1 MIVRSMIIL
10 VYIVFDN
17 IPRLNVADSIDDGIV
32 GLEKKNVM
40 NAFITNNNIAI
51 TIGEMMTGYWR
62 SSEKETFGF
71 HKKEMY
77 FPFLIYAFSMTI
89 TSYNYFFDLF
99 IHFEI
104 EKTLSFIMPY
114 YG

>member
-1 MIVRSMIIL
+1 MA
-10 VYIVFDN
+10 FDN

-32 GLEKKNVM
+32 GLEKRNVM

-62 SSEKETFGF
+62 SSEKDTFGF

-77 FPFLIYAFSMTI
+77 FPFLFYDFSI
-89 TSYNYFFDLF
+89 SFTSLYNFYVF
-99 IHFEI
+99 ILYLIFELHFI
-104 EKTLSFIMPY
+104 I
-114 YG
+114 

>member
-1 MIVRSMIIL
+1 MA
-10 VYIVFDN
+10 FDN
-17 IPRLNVADSIDDGIV
+17 IPRLNVADFIDDGIV
-32 GLEKKNVM
+32 GLEKRNVM

-62 SSEKETFGF
+62 SSEKDTFGF

-99 IHFEI
+99 LQFDI
-104 EKTLSFIMPY
+104 EETISLIMSVFVFI
-114 YG
+114 

>member
-1 MIVRSMIIL
+1 MA
-10 VYIVFDN
+10 FDN

-32 GLEKKNVM
+32 GLEKRNVM

-62 SSEKETFGF
+62 SSEKNVFGF

-77 FPFLIYAFSMTI
+77 FPFLIYVFSMI
-89 TSYNYFFDLF
+89 PTSFNYFFDSF
-99 IHFEI
+99 IHSEI
-104 EKTLSFIMPY
+104 EKTLSFIMTY